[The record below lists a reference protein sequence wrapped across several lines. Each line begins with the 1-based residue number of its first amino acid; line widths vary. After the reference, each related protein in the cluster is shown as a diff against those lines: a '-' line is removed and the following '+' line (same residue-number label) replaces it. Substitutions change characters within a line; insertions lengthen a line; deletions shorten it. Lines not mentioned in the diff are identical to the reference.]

1 MNDIT
6 VQNRQLPETIEE
18 LAQYSLIGRDALA
31 SVRAKI
37 NAMEKAGMAKA
48 VIELTRSEAQDMAD
62 NVTMAEVRLGE
73 ILKAIPKA
81 TTNHKSQILEIGR
94 RDDFL
99 KPKSEVIKAIGIS
112 QTTAERF
119 QKMADHE
126 DVVREAMAEAR
137 ENDDIISRSQVLRKI
152 AEAEHK
158 PHVSHNSGNN
168 EWYTPIE
175 IIETARLTMGS
186 IDLDPASSDIAN
198 ETVQAKAYYTAE
210 DNGIEQEWYGNVWLN
225 PPYSTDLIG
234 AFADKLADEIWN
246 IDQAIVLVNNATETE
261 WFGTLVDL
269 SDAICFPRTRIKY
282 NAPDGKKNS
291 PLQGQAILYYGE
303 QKEEFVEKFS
313 VFGWCAYP
321 V

>member
-1 MNDIT
+1 MNEIT
-6 VQNRQLPETIEE
+6 QRGKQLPETIEE
-18 LAQYSLIGRDALA
+18 LAQYSLIGREALV

-73 ILKAIPKA
+73 ILKEIPKA
-81 TTNHKSQILEIGR
+81 TPNNNPFHENRPASNLVKTKAEVAEELGFNKDQVSQFQR
-94 RDDFL
+94 M
-99 KPKSEVIKAIGIS
+99 
-112 QTTAERF
+112 AE
-119 QKMADHE
+119 HE

-210 DNGIEQEWYGNVWLN
+210 DNGLEQEWYGNVWLN
-225 PPYSTDLIG
+225 PPYASDLIG
-234 AFADKLADEIWN
+234 LFADKLIDELPN

-261 WFGTLVDL
+261 WFCKMARCV
-269 SDAICFPRTRIKY
+269 DAICFPRTRVKFKT
-282 NAPDGKKNS
+282 PDGKTGA
-291 PLQGQAILYYGE
+291 PLQGQAILYFGDDAQGFCE
-303 QKEEFVEKFS
+303 RFEA
-313 VFGWCAYP
+313 FGWCVVPA
-321 V
+321 